1 MSDFRRGVE
10 RRIVFILDAHE
21 SRRAVRRLD
30 HARPPSI
37 LATKGGE
44 REFVRRS
51 VVSSLAIIGGRN
63 LPDSLAKLRRLHLNF
78 AFRERVRL
86 VRRTRINSPQR
97 VQHHNGRAVAR
108 NRRNLLQSVCVM
120 QSPSQKS
127 PKNWK
132 SSEYL
137 TICRTSLRRSR
148 RTR

>member
-30 HARPPSI
+30 HARTPSI

-63 LPDSLAKLRRLHLNF
+63 LPDSLAKLRRLRLNF

-97 VQHHNGRAVAR
+97 VQHHNG
-108 NRRNLLQSVCVM
+108 QSSC
-120 QSPSQKS
+120 P
-127 PKNWK
+127 K
-132 SSEYL
+132 SSESF
-137 TICRTSLRRSR
+137 TVCLRHIVPFAEISKKLEIVGISDNPSNFVAPFP
-148 RTR
+148 